1 MQNLIA
7 AGFLD
12 SDFDGSSGRWSSD
25 SDIDIDIDIDTDDD
39 FEDDEKL
46 KDENQN
52 ESYSQNLNIVDSFGI
67 HSESDDIMKQI
78 SMEREYE
85 QDDDEE
91 EEEGEEE
98 EEEEITLNLRAYS
111 ILICD
116 EDRESDID
124 ILIGSDYY
132 LTSDINEESEFY
144 HGDIDKDKESEIKTL
159 LFQINKFINKPTII
173 INNENHIYQII
184 AECI

>member
-25 SDIDIDIDIDTDDD
+25 SDIDIDIDVDIDTEV
-39 FEDDEKL
+39 EDDKKL
-46 KDENQN
+46 KDENQKK
-52 ESYSQNLNIVDSFGI
+52 SYSQNLNIVDSFGI

-85 QDDDEE
+85 PDD
-91 EEEGEEE
+91 EE